1 MALAASYQPKPICMN
16 TRLLTLQQTK
26 QVFAII
32 FFWLPISFFSLL
44 LIRNTI
50 PYFSFSREF
59 DFIQERAVLFLK
71 PIYRY
76 SFYIHVFAGMFCIGA
91 ALLQF
96 SSWILKKRKAIHIWS
111 GRVYVMV
118 VLLLGAPTGLYMSF
132 FAKGSF
138 TERGLFMFMAASWFF
153 FTMKGFTTILKKQVL
168 AHKIWMMRSYA
179 MALTAVTFRVY
190 YIILYLWDVPLTLNY
205 EVSLWISVVGNLM
218 VAEYLIY
225 RKSKSYLTTFTT

>member
-1 MALAASYQPKPICMN
+1 MN
-16 TRLLTLQQTK
+16 IRLLTLRRTK
-26 QVFAII
+26 QVFTVT

-44 LIRNTI
+44 LIWNTI
-50 PYFSFSREF
+50 PYFNFSKDF
-59 DFIQERAVLFLK
+59 SFIQERAVLFLQ
-71 PIYRY
+71 PIYNW
-76 SFYIHVFAGMFCIGA
+76 SFYIHIFAGMFCIGT

-96 SSWILKKRKAIHIWS
+96 SSYLLKKRKKIHVWS

-132 FAKGSF
+132 FAKGGF
-138 TERGLFMFMAASWFF
+138 AERGLFMFMAISWFF
-153 FTMKGFTTILKKQVL
+153 FTLKGFTTILNKHVL

-190 YIILYLWDVPLTLNY
+190 YIILYLYDVPLTLNY
-205 EVSLWISVVGNLM
+205 EMSLWMSVVGNLM

-225 RKSKSYLTTFTT
+225 RKSKAYLTTFTT

>member
-1 MALAASYQPKPICMN
+1 MN
-16 TRLLTLQQTK
+16 TRLLTIQRTK
-26 QVFAII
+26 LVFTVI
-32 FFWLPISFFSLL
+32 FFWLPVIFFSLL
-44 LIRNTI
+44 LIWNTI
-50 PYFSFSREF
+50 PYFNFSKDF
-59 DFIQERAVLFLK
+59 SFIQERAVLFLK
-71 PIYRY
+71 PIYNW
-76 SFYIHVFAGMFCIGA
+76 SFYIHIFAGMFCIGA

-96 SSWILKKRKAIHIWS
+96 SSQILKKRKKIHIWS
-111 GRVYVMV
+111 GRVYVIV

-138 TERGLFMFMAASWFF
+138 AERGLFMFMAISWFF
-153 FTMKGFTTILKKQVL
+153 FTLKGFTTILNKQVL

-190 YIILYLWDVPLTLNY
+190 YIILYLYDVPLTLNY

-225 RKSKSYLTTFTT
+225 RKSKAYLTTFTT